1 LNVFRA
7 RRTLSWG
14 VLSLSLGAALLLS
27 FKLAVGAVGGAERA
41 GQRRAEDYTNTV
53 LYKALTP
60 ALVNKPIEGRD
71 YGDILIQVQAGILRD
86 DDVVR
91 VRIWNAARQLVFSS
105 DQRDRLGQEAG
116 SEAVPAGVL
125 DGDTVSSATGAR
137 VAPLPGLAGS
147 NEQLLR
153 SYVPLRLGDQTFAS
167 AAVEI
172 DQRYSAILASAYVL
186 WRPVQIA
193 IGVALLAAL
202 AMLVSSVRGSVRGS
216 RSGAAGDPRAAE
228 RARTLERQL
237 RKLERRAKDADDR
250 SREAVDRAD
259 AMSKAKSALE
269 QQLAESERNLR
280 DTLTARRSD
289 EDGAAALAARVP
301 DLERELAELRAR
313 VAAAESIVPGVS
325 AEELATAR
333 ARAEEAE
340 TERDHLA
347 REIERLNVAMSQ
359 SGAAHAR
366 AVELETRLAETGARA
381 AEAERRVAELERV
394 QQERS
399 HAVAELHLADPASGE
414 RDQEVERLRAATAEH
429 DEQLRQLQQT
439 ILERTTELE
448 QLRSGLD
455 TRSGEADQL
464 RADAAA
470 RATELEQLRAEAIAK
485 NAELDDL
492 RAEANARTAELE
504 LLRSAAA
511 GGSTE
516 AEQLRARLAVVSA
529 ELDQVRADA
538 AAKATEREELR
549 RTDVAE
555 VQQAHEQLANARLEL
570 RRAHARVEELEE
582 HARKSAAATVDAS
595 LRNGS
600 NGSTPEAEHGLF
612 AEPTGSG
619 SPVFEPAE
627 EATVGSRLSAFHK
640 RRHSP
645 RIEEAPP
652 LEGQRQPATVA
663 ETHEA
668 EPEPEPAMPEISP
681 EGLSLRERLTRAA
694 AARNRVSTPSDSDEH

>member
-1 LNVFRA
+1 MNVFRA
-7 RRTLSWG
+7 RRTLIWG
-14 VLSLSLGAALLLS
+14 VLSLLLGAALLLS

-41 GQRRAEDYTNTV
+41 AQRRAEDYTNTV

-60 ALVNKPIEGRD
+60 ALVNMPIEGRD

-137 VAPLPGLAGS
+137 VAPRPGLAGS
-147 NEQLLR
+147 YEQLLR
-153 SYVPLRLGDQTFAS
+153 SYVPLRLGDQTSAS

-202 AMLVSSVRGSVRGS
+202 AMLVSSVRGSSADS

-237 RKLERRAKDADDR
+237 RKLENRAKDADDR
-250 SREAVDRAD
+250 TREAVDRAD

-269 QQLAESERNLR
+269 QQLAESERSLR

-289 EDGAAALAARVP
+289 EDEAAALAARVP

-313 VAAAESIVPGVS
+313 VAAAESVVPGVS
-325 AEELATAR
+325 AEELANAR
-333 ARAEEAE
+333 ARAGEAE

-347 REIERLNVAMSQ
+347 REIERLNVAMSE

-366 AVELETRLAETGARA
+366 AVELETRLAETDARA
-381 AEAERRVAELERV
+381 TEAERRVAELERV
-394 QQERS
+394 QQEKS
-399 HAVAELHLADPASGE
+399 GAVAELQRAGPASGE
-414 RDQEVERLRAATAEH
+414 RDQEVERLRAASAER

-439 ILERTTELE
+439 ILERNAEIE
-448 QLRSGLD
+448 QLRGGLD
-455 TRSGEADQL
+455 TRSGEAEQL
-464 RADAAA
+464 RAHAAA
-470 RATELEQLRAEAIAK
+470 RAIELEQLRAEAIAK

-492 RAEANARTAELE
+492 RAEANARTAELD
-504 LLRSAAA
+504 
-511 GGSTE
+511 
-516 AEQLRARLAVVSA
+516 RL
-529 ELDQVRADA
+529 RADA
-538 AAKATEREELR
+538 SAKVAELEELR

-570 RRAHARVEELEE
+570 RQAHARVEELEE
-582 HARKSAAATVDAS
+582 HARKSASAAVDAS

-612 AEPTGSG
+612 AEPTGPG

-645 RIEEAPP
+645 RVEEAPP

-663 ETHEA
+663 ETHES

-694 AARNRVSTPSDSDEH
+694 AARNRVSTPSDRDEH